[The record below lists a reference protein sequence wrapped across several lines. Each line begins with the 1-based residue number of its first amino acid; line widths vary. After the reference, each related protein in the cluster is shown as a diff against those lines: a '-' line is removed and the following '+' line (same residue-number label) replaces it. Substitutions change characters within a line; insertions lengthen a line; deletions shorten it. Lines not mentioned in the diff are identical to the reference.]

1 MKQIIYTHSIP
12 WALHGKANAKANRN
26 RSLFGNALDECVRNA
41 QDGQT
46 IGIPIGPDTSLVIA
60 EAILASVDHELA
72 NHAAPDGACRR
83 VDDYEIRANDRAD
96 AEHLLDALQQAL
108 NEYELVLNPRK
119 TKIIELPCPFAD
131 KWRHDMRRFRFRK
144 HPASQHYDLL
154 AFYDLA
160 FRAAADSPDG
170 AVLKYAAARMRRIR
184 IHASNW
190 QMHERFLH
198 QAILAEPGVTPEAV
212 SQLLRFGAFGVTL
225 DTQGLTEVVN
235 RQITFHSPQGH
246 GTEVAWGV
254 WTALAL
260 RLKLSDEA
268 LNAAEAMDDS
278 IVALLLLDAEN
289 QGYLPRPIPATRWRE
304 FMTKA
309 ELYGEQWLLSYEAR
323 LKGWRTSKGSRDHI
337 AADQHFD
344 WMRSQGVSFY
354 EPVAQP
360 VPPPVGKVDELMQQD
375 ELGFSPA

>member
-1 MKQIIYTHSIP
+1 MGPSWESTH
-12 WALHGKANAKANRN
+12 KANRGG
-26 RSLFGNALDECVRNA
+26 SLFGNTLDQCIRNA

-46 IGIPIGPDTSLVIA
+46 VGIPIGPDTSLVIA

-72 NHAAPDGACRR
+72 NHASPDGACRR

-96 AEHLLDALQQAL
+96 AEHLLGVLQQAL
-108 NEYELVLNPRK
+108 SGYELVLNPRK
-119 TKIIELPCPFAD
+119 TKIIKLPCPFAD
-131 KWRHDMRRFRFRK
+131 KWRHDIRRFRFRK
-144 HPASQHYDLL
+144 HATSQHYDLL

-160 FRAAADSPDG
+160 FRAAADSPDR

-184 IHASNW
+184 IHPSNW

-198 QAILAEPGVTPEAV
+198 QELLAEPGVTPEAV
-212 SQLLRFGAFGVTL
+212 SQVLRFQAFGMTL
-225 DTQGLTEVVN
+225 DTQGFTEVVN
-235 RQITFHSPQGH
+235 RQIRFHAPQGH

-260 RLKLSDEA
+260 HLRLSNEA

-278 IVALLLLDAEN
+278 VVALLLLDAES
-289 QGYLPRPIPATRWRE
+289 QGCLPRPIPATRWRE

-323 LKGWRTSKGSRDHI
+323 LKGWRASKGSGDHI

-344 WMRSQGVSFY
+344 WMRNNRVSFY
-354 EPVAQP
+354 EPVVGP
-360 VPPPVGKVDELMQQD
+360 VPPPVSQVDTLMQQD